1 MLIQTIIQN
10 EADRNKR
17 MILEY
22 KALIDGLPKGSLICR
37 KNEYYY
43 LKYRENGKLYDRYL
57 GKDGDAVEVGTPIL
71 KVNLEGIKS
80 EGYDIITPVIVT
92 NTMDCGEVIAVS
104 EGDIMPQETIIKVMK

>member
-10 EADRNKR
+10 EAERNKR

-43 LKYRENGKLYDRYL
+43 LKYRENGKLHDKYL
-57 GKDGDAVEVGTPIL
+57 GKDGDAVEEIRSQIALRKHYCQMLTA
-71 KVNLEGIKS
+71 LEQEQKTIQKLL
-80 EGYDIITPVIVT
+80 
-92 NTMDCGEVIAVS
+92 GELS
-104 EGDIMPQETIIKVMK
+104 